1 MIGTIMRGITGLGAI
16 AKPITQVVEVFKPN
30 AEKQAQ
36 RDNSALSAAYAQF
49 AAEFRK
55 NRTWWDSLVD
65 GLNRLPRPIIVGGVI
80 YYFYLAIAQP
90 VQFHAIN
97 LALASIP
104 DPMWFISSGV
114 IGFYFSMR
122 SVEKVKFDRNKFEM
136 VSQAMKM
143 QESQPKPEPVPE
155 PTKHHPGDIE

>member
-1 MIGTIMRGITGLGAI
+1 MIGTLLRGLTGIGQVM
-16 AKPITQVVEVFKPN
+16 KPVQNIVEVFKPN

-36 RDNSALSAAYAQF
+36 RDNSALSSAYAQF

-55 NRTWWDSLVD
+55 NRTWWDSAVD

-90 VQFHAIN
+90 VQFHSIN

-122 SVEKVKFDRNKFEM
+122 SVEKVKFDRTKFEM

-143 QESQPKPEPVPE
+143 QESQPKQEEE

>member
-1 MIGTIMRGITGLGAI
+1 MIGTIMRGLTGLGAI

-30 AEKQAQ
+30 AEKQAV
-36 RDNSALSAAYAQF
+36 REGNALSSAYAQF

-55 NRTWWDSLVD
+55 NRTWWDSAVD
-65 GLNRLPRPIIVGGVI
+65 GLNRLPRPIIVAGVI

-97 LALASIP
+97 LALSSIP
-104 DPMWFISSGV
+104 DPMWYISSGV

-122 SVEKVKFDRNKFEM
+122 SVEKVKFNS
-136 VSQAMKM
+136 SQFKLV
-143 QESQPKPEPVPE
+143 QEAIKSQQAPKPEPE
-155 PTKHHPGDIE
+155 KFHPGDIE

>member
-36 RDNSALSAAYAQF
+36 RDNSALSSAYAQF

-65 GLNRLPRPIIVGGVI
+65 GLNRLPRPLTMAGIF
-80 YYFYLAIAQP
+80 YYFYLAIWDPETYAK
-90 VQFHAIN
+90 IN
-97 LALASIP
+97 LALATTP
-104 DPMWFISSGV
+104 DSMWYISTGA

-143 QESQPKPEPVPE
+143 QESQPVPAE